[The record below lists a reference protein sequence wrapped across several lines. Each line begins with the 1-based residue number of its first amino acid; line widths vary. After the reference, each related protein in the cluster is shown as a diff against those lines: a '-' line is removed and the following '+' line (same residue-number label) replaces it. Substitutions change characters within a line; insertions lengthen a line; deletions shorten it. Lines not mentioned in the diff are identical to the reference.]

1 MKRIRLI
8 HWKAEELPERVTRLQ
23 NQGFAVEF
31 TDPEGGQA
39 LFRKLRQ
46 NPPNAVVIDL
56 SRLPSAGRDVA
67 FGLRQSPL
75 TRGIPLIFVDGDPS
89 KKEKVREALPDA
101 FYCEWDEIGT
111 TLRKAMANPPEKPV
125 VPDSTLA
132 GYSGTPLPKKLG
144 IKAGMT
150 VALSGAPE
158 DFHNTLGQL
167 PDDVTLRR
175 RMQGHC
181 DLIIFFVDSASRL
194 RQRLPKI
201 AQRQDFQRLWIAWPK
216 KASGVKTDVTQA
228 IVRELGLSLGL
239 VDFKICAIDQVWS
252 GLAFTH
258 RKK

>member
-23 NQGFAVEF
+23 NEGFAVEF
-31 TDPEGGQA
+31 ADLESGQA
-39 LFRKLRQ
+39 LFRKMRQ
-46 NPPNAVVIDL
+46 NPPHAIVIDL
-56 SRLPSAGRDVA
+56 SRMPSAGRDLA
-67 FGLRQSPL
+67 FGLRQSPA
-75 TRGIPLIFVDGDPS
+75 TRVVPLIFVDGEPS
-89 KKEKVREALPDA
+89 KKERVRKALPDA
-101 FYCEWDEIGT
+101 VYCEWDEIGKA
-111 TLRKAMANPPEKPV
+111 LRKAMVSPPEKPV
-125 VPDSTLA
+125 VPESVLA

-144 IKAGMT
+144 IKAGMA
-150 VALSGAPE
+150 VALSGGPK
-158 DFHNTLGQL
+158 DFHRTLGQL

-175 RMQGHC
+175 RLQGRC

-194 RQRLPKI
+194 RSRLPKI
-201 AQRQDFQRLWIAWPK
+201 AQRDDFQRLWIAWPK